1 MRKSVFAIVVVLAAL
16 VMAGCNKHET
26 YADQKKKE
34 TAAIQKFI
42 ADSTIHVISEADFKA
57 SNYTTDVSK
66 NQYVLFESTGVY
78 MQIVRKG
85 CGEAIK
91 KGETAT
97 VLCRFK
103 ETNLLTDSLQLT
115 NNVLYYASLV
125 DKLTVTN
132 TSGSFTASF
141 VSGNSVMASAYGSTS
156 VPAGWLVPLSYI
168 NVGRPSKAEDE
179 TAKVRLIVPHTQGQA
194 YATQSVYPCF
204 YEITYER
211 GL

>member
-1 MRKSVFAIVVVLAAL
+1 MRKSVFAIVIMLAAL

-57 SNYTTDVSK
+57 NNNTTDVSK

-85 CGEAIK
+85 CGEPIK
-91 KGETAT
+91 KGETTT

-125 DKLTVTN
+125 DKLTVSN

-156 VPAGWLVPLSYI
+156 VPSGWLVPLSYI
-168 NVGRPSKAEDE
+168 NVGRPSKAGEE

-194 YATQSVYPCF
+194 YATQSVYPCY

>member
-1 MRKSVFAIVVVLAAL
+1 MRKTVLSLVVVVALAI
-16 VMAGCNKHET
+16 MAGCNKHET

-57 SNYTTDVSK
+57 NNNTTDVSK

-85 CGEAIK
+85 CGEPIK

-125 DKLTVTN
+125 DKLTVSN

-141 VSGNSVMASAYGSTS
+141 VSGNSVLASAYGSTS
-156 VPAGWLVPLSYI
+156 VPSGWLVPLSYI
-168 NVGRPSKAEDE
+168 NVGRPSKAGEE

-194 YATQSVYPCF
+194 YATQNVYPCY